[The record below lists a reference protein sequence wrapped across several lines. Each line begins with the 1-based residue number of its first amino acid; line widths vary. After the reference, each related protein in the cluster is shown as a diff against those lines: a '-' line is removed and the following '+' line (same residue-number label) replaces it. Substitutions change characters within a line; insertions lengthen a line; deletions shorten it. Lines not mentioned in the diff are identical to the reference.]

1 MSDDRS
7 EKVRKILHLEGRG
20 AALRARYER
29 ALVPI
34 APVKHRSEQ
43 FVQQARALKASLTP
57 AEVGQLRRARSG
69 V

>member
-1 MSDDRS
+1 MSDERS
-7 EKVRKILHLEGRG
+7 ERVRKILHLEGRA

-43 FVQQARALKASLTP
+43 CAQQARALKAACTP
-57 AEVGQLRRARSG
+57 AEIGQLRRARSG

>member
-1 MSDDRS
+1 MSEERS

-34 APVKHRSEQ
+34 APVRHRAEQ
-43 FVQQARALKASLTP
+43 FQEQARATKATLSP
-57 AEVGQLRRARSG
+57 AEVALRRGRSG

>member
-1 MSDDRS
+1 MSDERS
-7 EKVRKILHLEGRG
+7 DKVRKILHLEGRS

-34 APVKHRSEQ
+34 APVRHRSEQ
-43 FVQQARALKASLTP
+43 FLQQARAIKASLTP
-57 AEVGQLRRARSG
+57 AEVAQLRRARSG